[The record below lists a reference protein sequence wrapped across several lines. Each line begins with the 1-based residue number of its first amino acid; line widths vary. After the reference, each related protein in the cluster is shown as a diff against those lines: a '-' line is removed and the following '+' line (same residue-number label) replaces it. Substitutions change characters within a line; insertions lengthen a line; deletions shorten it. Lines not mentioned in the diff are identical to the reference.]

1 MDRYFRAVAID
12 YDGTLTESGPPD
24 LDVVDA
30 IREFRGRTR
39 GRALLVTGRILDDLR
54 AAWPLAQTAFDAI
67 VAENGAVIW
76 LPGAGARPVAQPVP
90 AELGD
95 ALAARGVPLA
105 RGKVLLATHT
115 AWDSVALDEIGRLG
129 LEVQLVHNRSA
140 LMLLPSGVSKGTGL
154 LEALE
159 DLGISRHSTVAVGDA
174 ENDHS
179 LLETCEIGV
188 AVANAVP
195 SLQTHA
201 DIVLRE
207 PAGAGVR
214 SLLQG
219 VILGDG
225 LRIQPKRWQI
235 RIGTTPDGA
244 PVTLPGSQANLLIT
258 GGAASGKS
266 HLAGL
271 VIERLVAMGY
281 SVWVIDPEGDHVG
294 LGALRDVAV
303 RSVRAPRAGAP
314 VELPPSRPLAT
325 TVFDLS
331 GQEPVERAGSCRR
344 LLAAAAQA
352 REASGVPH
360 WVVFDE
366 AHLVP
371 DALPILQGAAERPP
385 TGVCLV
391 TYHPGDLHRAT
402 LDNVDAVLT
411 LRDLTAEFTDRSGTQ
426 PFVPDARRSAHVR
439 HWHKYLTAV
448 LPHHQRFFFRSD
460 AGLTGASAANIPEF
474 HHELERC
481 EAAVLLHH
489 APAHDFS
496 RWTELVLRDPELASA
511 IRAIEDRI
519 ARGAEAGVE
528 RARRDLLAGIERR
541 YREPLGAPE

>member
-1 MDRYFRAVAID
+1 MSHYFRAVAID
-12 YDGTLTESGPPD
+12 YDSTLTESGPPD
-24 LDVVDA
+24 LRVVDA
-30 IREFRGRTR
+30 IAAFRRTR
-39 GRALLVTGRILDDLR
+39 GRVLLVTGRILNELR
-54 AAWPLAQTAFDAI
+54 QVWPAVESAVDAI

-76 LPGAGARPVAQPVP
+76 LPGAGARTVAQPVP
-90 AELGD
+90 AELAD
-95 ALAARGVPLA
+95 ALIARGVPLA
-105 RGKVLLATHT
+105 RGNVLLASDT
-115 AWDSVALDEIGRLG
+115 AWDAVAQEQIGRLG

-154 LEALE
+154 LEALD

-195 SLQTHA
+195 SLQVHA
-201 DIVLRE
+201 DVVLRE
-207 PAGAGVR
+207 PDGAGVC

-219 VILGDG
+219 AILAGSV
-225 LRIQPKRWQI
+225 RVQPKRWQI
-235 RIGTTPDGA
+235 RIGTAPDGS

-258 GGAASGKS
+258 GGAATGKS

-271 VIERLVAMGY
+271 VIERLAAMGY
-281 SVWVIDPEGDHVG
+281 SAWVIDPEGDHVG
-294 LGALRDVAV
+294 LGTLRDVV
-303 RSVRAPRAGAP
+303 VRAIPPSPAGAP
-314 VELPPSRPLAT
+314 RDAPPSPSVT

-331 GQEPVERAGSCRR
+331 AQPPEERAGCCSR
-344 LLAAAAQA
+344 LLAAAARA
-352 REASGVPH
+352 RKAAAVPH

-371 DALPILQGAAERPP
+371 DAFSILQGTAERPP

-391 TYHPGDLHRAT
+391 TYHPGDLHRET
-402 LDNVDAVLT
+402 FDGIDYVLT
-411 LRDLTAEFTDRSGTQ
+411 LREWTAELIDRSGAQ

-448 LPHHQRFFFRSD
+448 LPHHQRFFFRS
-460 AGLTGASAANIPEF
+460 AEGLTGASAANIPEF

-481 EAAVLLHH
+481 EPAVLLHH

-496 RWTELVLRDPELASA
+496 RWIELVLQDPELASEF
-511 IRAIEDRI
+511 RAIEERI
-519 ARGAEAGVE
+519 AGGAEADVE
-528 RARRDLLAGIERR
+528 PARRDLLAGIERR
-541 YREPLGAPE
+541 YREPVGAAPG